1 MTVFTT
7 EITSEKIPSDNPI
20 HQRLLKAYNISG
32 PYIKGHLLE
41 LGCGQGR
48 GIKTIEDQA
57 DQYTGIDKNRR
68 VINILKK
75 IYSKYQFKTGT
86 FPPIKFPDKSFDT
99 VIAFQVIEHIQDD
112 DDFLLE
118 IKRILKPKG
127 IAILTTPNIKM
138 SLTRNPWHVR
148 EYTSQELKDK
158 CEKYFPNVEM
168 KGIAGNKKVMEYHS
182 QNRDSVNDLTK
193 FDIFNL
199 QHKLPRAL
207 LKIPYDLMNR
217 INRYKLKNGD
227 NQLVAGIHTD
237 DFFLNDADDNNLDLF
252 VVLRI

>member
-1 MTVFTT
+1 
-7 EITSEKIPSDNPI
+7 
-20 HQRLLKAYNISG
+20 
-32 PYIKGHLLE
+32 
-41 LGCGQGR
+41 
-48 GIKTIEDQA
+48 
-57 DQYTGIDKNRR
+57 
-68 VINILKK
+68 
-75 IYSKYQFKTGT
+75 
-86 FPPIKFPDKSFDT
+86 
-99 VIAFQVIEHIQDD
+99 
-112 DDFLLE
+112 
-118 IKRILKPKG
+118 
-127 IAILTTPNIKM
+127 M